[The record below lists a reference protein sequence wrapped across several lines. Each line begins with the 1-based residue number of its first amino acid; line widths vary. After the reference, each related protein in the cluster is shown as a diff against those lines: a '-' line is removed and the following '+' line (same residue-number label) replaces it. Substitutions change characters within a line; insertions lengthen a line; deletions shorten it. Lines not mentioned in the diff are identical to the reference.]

1 MSLIYLIYSKHKQC
15 RLISF
20 TFLHLYVFFPDFIT
34 YCTYKITLCSIMSY
48 ISYLFA
54 MQQFRAEPQ
63 CKYKISASLAV
74 QK

>member
-15 RLISF
+15 RLI
-20 TFLHLYVFFPDFIT
+20 FLHLYVLFPHLIAF
-34 YCTYKITLCSIMSY
+34 KITLYSIMSY